1 MKSNH
6 GLLSLLFLLCTTLI
20 VAQPKPTEV
29 VTGSVTGVVID
40 ADLNQPIPYA
50 TIIISKSGGETL
62 TGGITN
68 DNGIFEIKKIPEGI
82 YTLKIQFIGYETF
95 ERDLKID
102 REHREHDMGKLN
114 LSPIAAELDAVN
126 IVAER
131 TTIEQKID
139 RKVINVGKDLTTS
152 GASAADIMNNI
163 PSVNLDQQ
171 SGALTLRGNSNVQ
184 VMVDG
189 KLSNIPPDQLLKQ
202 LPSNS
207 IKKIELITNP
217 SAKYNPDGM
226 SGIINIVLHKNVN
239 IGFNGDVSAGL
250 AYEKNPQFNSGL
262 NLNYR
267 NGKFNLYSNY
277 SNTIAERAN
286 YGTIFREGDDSTQFF
301 DMLNDQNSH
310 LLKVGLDVY
319 LNDKNTIS
327 VFTSQN
333 SFKGEPGGT
342 INIVY
347 ADDAT
352 RNLLQDFGA
361 DMDNYSQQYNFD
373 YNLDFEKEGHN
384 IEFEADYNTFD
395 ADEDTYF
402 DFTGATQLSDYED
415 FVNTKRDR
423 TTLNLDYV
431 NPLSDSEKLEVGLQ
445 AILFNTDIG
454 YSSTGQSFNSSGN
467 LIPTPNT
474 QFDYSRDIYSA
485 YVTYGKSYEK
495 WSYQAGVRAEQVNV
509 AADTN
514 SVRAFTNDYFEL
526 YPSAYV
532 TFNPSEKNQYQLSYS
547 RRIDRP
553 GVGQVNPIREWS
565 SPLVTEYGNV
575 NLRPQFTN
583 SIEANYTRTLEK
595 GSLTAGVF
603 YRMIDDLIN
612 QAVFVDRFNLDRM
625 VLTNDNFD
633 ATTAYGFEVSSNYK
647 PLEWWSI
654 NASFDL
660 FNQTQMG
667 ITESL
672 DPNIENPTTAD
683 ITQSAKEIENT
694 VYNVR
699 MINNLTATKQLTF
712 TAFAMFRGPQKGI
725 QFSNKSMFM
734 TNIGARYSIFEG
746 KGTISLNYNDIFN
759 TMKAR
764 FTATNPYALQG
775 QFNWE
780 SNTVYVGFNYR
791 FGDSKYRAKKR
802 KSREDNVKDDSGMF

>member
-6 GLLSLLFLLCTTLI
+6 GLLCLLFTLCTTLLF
-20 VAQPKPTEV
+20 AQPKPNEV
-29 VTGSVTGVVID
+29 VTGSVNGVVLD

-50 TIIISKSGGETL
+50 TVIITSGEQTI

-68 DNGIFEIKKIPEGI
+68 YDGAFEINKIPEGI
-82 YTLKIQFIGYETF
+82 YTLRVQFIGYEAF

-102 REHREHDMGKLN
+102 RDHRKHDMGNLN
-114 LSPIAAELDAVN
+114 LSAVPAELDAVN

-139 RKVINVGKDLTTS
+139 RKVINVGKDLTTA

-189 KLSNIPPDQLLKQ
+189 KLSNIPADQLLKQ

-277 SNTIAERAN
+277 SNTIAKRAN
-286 YGTIFREGDDSTQFF
+286 YGTIFREGDNSTQFF

-319 LNDKNTIS
+319 LNDKNTLS

-333 SFKGEPGGT
+333 SFKGTPGGN

-347 ADDAT
+347 ADDMT
-352 RNLLQDFGA
+352 RNLMQDFGA

-373 YNLDFEKEGHN
+373 YKLDFEKEGHN

-395 ADEDTYF
+395 ADEDTFF
-402 DFTGATQLSDYED
+402 DFTGATPLPDYED
-415 FVNTKRDR
+415 FVDTKRDR

-431 NPLSDSEKLEVGLQ
+431 NPLSESEKLEVGLQ

-454 YSSTGQSFNSSGN
+454 YSSTGQSYNAEGD
-467 LIPTPNT
+467 LVPTPNT
-474 QFDYSRDIYSA
+474 LFDYSRDIYSA
-485 YVTYGKSYEK
+485 YVTYGKNYEK

-532 TFNPSEKNQYQLSYS
+532 TFNPSEKNQYQVSYS

-583 SIEANYTRTLEK
+583 SLEANYTRSLDK
-595 GSLTAGVF
+595 GSITAGVF
-603 YRMIDDLIN
+603 YRIIEDQIN
-612 QAVFVDRFNLDRM
+612 QAVYVDRFNLDRM

-633 ATTAYGFEVSSNYK
+633 STTAYGFEVSANYK
-647 PLEWWSI
+647 PTEWWSL

-660 FNQTQMG
+660 FSQTQTG
-667 ITESL
+667 ISESL
-672 DPNIENPTTAD
+672 DPEIENPTAAD
-683 ITQSAKEIENT
+683 IMLTEREVTNSIFNT
-694 VYNVR
+694 R
-699 MINNLTATKQLTF
+699 IINNFTATQRLTF
-712 TAFAMFRGPQKGI
+712 TAFAMFRGPAESI
-725 QFSNKSMFM
+725 QFRNKSMFM
-734 TNIGARYSIFEG
+734 TNVGARYSIFDG

-764 FTATNPYALQG
+764 FTAVSPYRVEG

-791 FGDSKYRAKKR
+791 FGDSKFRAKKR
-802 KSREDNVKDDSGMF
+802 KNREDNEKDGGGLF